1 MPRPVNPSPPPSN
14 GTAPARASSQAP
26 GEAADRLWTLRS
38 LDPEVSLEILGQ
50 YPIEVREIRDSRLDE
65 IETAG
70 PEAPVVLSAGTG
82 TRRLGAS
89 TEFRS
94 LHYDDDI
101 RPALDRWR
109 GLRDPDPRLG
119 RHVRVRLEAPGAT
132 IEGKV
137 RSVDLLI
144 GSAWVTG
151 LPRFFNVS
159 FEVVEDG
166 GGLEIE
172 TEAPTV
178 RETTWIT
185 LGAIETYEHVA
196 ARLLGDP
203 NKGPLIRFINPEHAD
218 KEGQVREQGSEERLA
233 VRIRVFEPEH
243 PLMRRPVRPR
253 SLYLGAREDFPRAYA
268 DRLRELAEQHGPA
281 GAGSRSLREL
291 FESGE
296 LEHELV
302 ELLP

>member
-1 MPRPVNPSPPPSN
+1 MPRPVNPIPPP
-14 GTAPARASSQAP
+14 ASGGPRRTPNSQAV
-26 GEAADRLWTLRS
+26 GQAAERLWTIRS
-38 LDPEVSLEILGQ
+38 LDPEISVEILGQ
-50 YPIEVREIRDSRLDE
+50 YPIQIREVRASRMDE
-65 IETAG
+65 IDTAG
-70 PEAPVVLSAGTG
+70 PESPVVLSAGTG
-82 TRRLGAS
+82 TRHLGAS

-101 RPALDRWR
+101 RPDLDRWR
-109 GLRDPDPRLG
+109 ALRDPDPRLG

-137 RSVDLLI
+137 RNVDLLI
-144 GSAWVTG
+144 GTAWVTG
-151 LPRFFNVS
+151 LPRFFTVS

-172 TEAPTV
+172 TETPTV

-185 LGAIETYEHVA
+185 LGALETYEHVA

-203 NKGPLIRFINPEHAD
+203 HKGPLIRYLNPEHPD
-218 KEGQVREQGSEERLA
+218 EQGERSEGSETRINA
-233 VRIRVFEPEH
+233 VTIRVFEPEH
-243 PLMRRPVRPR
+243 PEMRRAVRPR
-253 SLYLGAREDFPRAYA
+253 SLYLGARESTPRVYA
-268 DRLRELAEQHGPA
+268 DRLREIAEQRGPQ

-291 FESGE
+291 VAAGV
-296 LEHELV
+296 LDQDLL